1 MKRYFSHSCNQK
13 HSLEYR
19 TFNRTYFIYKNE
31 DNMKGTHLG
40 ELEEL
45 VLLSVAAIR
54 GNAYAVTVKAGLE
67 DKADRKINIS
77 AIHSCLYRLEDKGF
91 LDSEVG
97 GATNKRGGKG
107 KRLFK
112 VTAYGLKALK
122 EAQEVRQ
129 SFWDIIPQLATNK

>member
-1 MKRYFSHSCNQK
+1 
-13 HSLEYR
+13 
-19 TFNRTYFIYKNE
+19 
-31 DNMKGTHLG
+31 MKGTHLG

-45 VLLSVAAIR
+45 VLLSVAALQ
-54 GNAYAVTVKAGLE
+54 GNAYAVTVKAELE
-67 DKADRKINIS
+67 EKADRRLNIS